1 MSTSEAKPVVD
12 IDSIIEDVTVLSN
25 FMKAT
30 KNFVVAYEFVEAR
43 NLMKKQLLCRQDDA
57 ATETGM
63 GLLTSGRRRLEGFL
77 RYSSTKRMGR
87 GDEVIQS
94 HFEREIDGR
103 EQVWYYDGEIIAD
116 LRLLLKAQADL
127 IQEDST
133 RDFNKRIE
141 GHNGLVKALEEAD
154 NKQGQRDGVRL
165 NQLEQA
171 RQHTDAD
178 KRVTKLQKSW
188 APEVCTRIGKMDAI
202 RQATKLRV
210 RRLEQAFA

>member
-1 MSTSEAKPVVD
+1 
-12 IDSIIEDVTVLSN
+12 
-25 FMKAT
+25 
-30 KNFVVAYEFVEAR
+30 
-43 NLMKKQLLCRQDDA
+43 
-57 ATETGM
+57 M

-141 GHNGLVKALEEAD
+141 GHNGLTDALVTAD
-154 NKQGQRDGVRL
+154 KKQDQRDGVRI

-171 RQHTDAD
+171 RQHKDAD
-178 KRVTKLQKSW
+178 KRVEKLQKSW
-188 APEVCTRIGKMDAI
+188 APEVCTRVDKIDEE
-202 RQATKLRV
+202 RQRTKRRV
-210 RRLEQAFA
+210 NRLEEAFA